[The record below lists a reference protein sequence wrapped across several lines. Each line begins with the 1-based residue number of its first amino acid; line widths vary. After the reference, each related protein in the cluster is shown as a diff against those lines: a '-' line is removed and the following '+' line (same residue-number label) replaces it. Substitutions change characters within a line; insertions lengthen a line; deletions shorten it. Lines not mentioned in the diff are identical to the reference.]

1 MSSRVS
7 LFCGPEGTVS
17 HSDLKRELHSQHLIA
32 KLTWTKMNK
41 NTATCSKWQ
50 DILKEIIF
58 GKKKWGNFKA
68 ELALALA

>member
-1 MSSRVS
+1 
-7 LFCGPEGTVS
+7 
-17 HSDLKRELHSQHLIA
+17 
-32 KLTWTKMNK
+32 MNK